1 MTLDLAEHFRHMA
14 RNNAWANRR
23 LAQACAGLSAA
34 DFQAPRSGFF
44 PSLSQTLNHI
54 LICDLYYVASLEGR
68 GDARRAFDDEEPF
81 PDPVAYAAAQQAVDL
96 RLIACCDGLSPARL
110 GDLVDLDRGAS
121 GIRQDRAADI
131 LAHLFQHQ
139 IHHRG
144 QAHAMLAGTRVKPPQ
159 LDEFFLAGEEHLRR
173 DELRALGLPE
183 S

>member
-1 MTLDLAEHFRHMA
+1 MTLDLAAHFRHMA

-23 LAQACAGLSAA
+23 LAKACAGLSAA
-34 DFQAPRSGFF
+34 DFQAPRTGFF
-44 PSLSQTLNHI
+44 PSLSRTLNHI

-68 GDARRAFDDEEPF
+68 ADALRAFDDEEPF
-81 PDPVAYAAAQQAVDL
+81 PDPARYAAAQQAVDL
-96 RLIACCDGLSPARL
+96 RLIAYCDGLGPAGL
-110 GDLVDLDRGAS
+110 GDLVNLDRGAQ

-144 QAHAMLAGTRVKPPQ
+144 QAHAMLSATAVAPPQ
-159 LDEFFLAGEEHLRR
+159 LDEYFLREDWARR
-173 DELRALGLPE
+173 DAELSEIGV